1 MVAVIDELSPEAAIR
16 ESRETKVSAIKALVE
31 LVEGAPPGAKAHVI
45 KDAAAWVHT
54 AFYTYRAGMADND
67 ADLPRLARIEH
78 DFIAALV
85 ALNFDDQKR
94 QLRQALLAILAFPRR
109 PH

>member
-1 MVAVIDELSPEAAIR
+1 MAAVIDELSPDALMR
-16 ESRETKVSAIKALVE
+16 ESLEKKVSAIKALVE
-31 LVEGAPPGAKAHVI
+31 LVEGSSPGKKPHVI
-45 KDAAAWVHT
+45 SDAAAWVHT
-54 AFYTYRAGMADND
+54 AFYTYRSGMADND

-94 QLRQALLAILAFPRR
+94 LLRQALLAILAFPKR
-109 PH
+109 PG

>member
-1 MVAVIDELSPEAAIR
+1 MAVIDELSPDALLK
-16 ESRETKVSAIKALVE
+16 ESQEKWVSAVKALIE
-31 LVEGAPPGAKAHVI
+31 LVEGAAPGEKPHVI
-45 KDAAAWVHT
+45 TDAAAWVHT
-54 AFYTYRAGMADND
+54 AFYTYRSAMADND

-94 QLRQALLAILAFPRR
+94 QLRRALVAILAFPGRSS
-109 PH
+109 